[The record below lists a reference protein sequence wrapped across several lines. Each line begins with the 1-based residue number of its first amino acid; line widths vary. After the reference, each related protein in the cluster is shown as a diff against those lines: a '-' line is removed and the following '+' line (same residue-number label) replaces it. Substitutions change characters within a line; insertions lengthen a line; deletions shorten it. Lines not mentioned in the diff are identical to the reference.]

1 MSETGGI
8 YTSAQLIEAVP
19 DLAHHPDAIMELSNE
34 VDNMLNITEDK
45 EEKDMVQAIKVKAPL
60 SSKPSAKDIFIWRL
74 NNRYCMN
81 IFALFHSDGRE
92 LTYDSTVN
100 MPHGSQIVFTIKD
113 IFFSSKKN
121 TEFTRSGN
129 FVDIDKFTQWF
140 SSPVWQQCPVR
151 ENRTLTL
158 TDLVNNALVTRED
171 VDISKYL
178 RPEKDNLML
187 NIFILFIA
195 FSDRIATLS
204 MFTGPGDEPEYF
216 YKPGSAD
223 MNEVLEV
230 LKEYKQHVFEQ
241 LVIKYDNKDNRGGG
255 EKERGRGRAREGERE
270 AEGEDAE
277 QDVGHADKRLRRV
290 ADTIDVLDDLGSHF
304 AREAQQEARGA
315 TERGIYC
322 SIIVNCFLEA
332 YMMAYYGAQSTNLE
346 DGLDN
351 DFYQHYIVKLVL
363 LITMFVTLIK
373 EALKQ
378 KKQCTKSSLFEPGRC
393 KLATK
398 FEKNNLTAAP
408 DERKKAGLA
417 KRRATAKKNKAAY
430 EAQKIQQDKD
440 KLAKREFQDAAR
452 KQRILMRTPGEEM
465 VVDGG
470 GSTKSVLYLV
480 KIEKLREL
488 NKKLRKNKTKNKNKI
503 EKNNKQIDELKIKIK
518 KEKAKEKL
526 KKQKEKK
533 IEKEKLKKEKKLEKE
548 KLKKEKKIEKEKLK
562 KEKLKK
568 QKEKEK
574 LKKTKRKENRK
585 K

>member
-255 EKERGRGRAREGERE
+255 REGERE
-270 AEGEDAE
+270 
-277 QDVGHADKRLRRV
+277 R
-290 ADTIDVLDDLGSHF
+290 
-304 AREAQQEARGA
+304 ARARGR
-315 TERGIYC
+315 EG
-322 SIIVNCFLEA
+322 
-332 YMMAYYGAQSTNLE
+332 G
-346 DGLDN
+346 
-351 DFYQHYIVKLVL
+351 
-363 LITMFVTLIK
+363 
-373 EALKQ
+373 
-378 KKQCTKSSLFEPGRC
+378 GR
-393 KLATK
+393 
-398 FEKNNLTAAP
+398 
-408 DERKKAGLA
+408 RR
-417 KRRATAKKNKAAY
+417 RRAG
-430 EAQKIQQDKD
+430 
-440 KLAKREFQDAAR
+440 R
-452 KQRILMRTPGEEM
+452 
-465 VVDGG
+465 
-470 GSTKSVLYLV
+470 GSRRQASSTRSGH
-480 KIEKLREL
+480 
-488 NKKLRKNKTKNKNKI
+488 
-503 EKNNKQIDELKIKIK
+503 
-518 KEKAKEKL
+518 
-526 KKQKEKK
+526 
-533 IEKEKLKKEKKLEKE
+533 
-548 KLKKEKKIEKEKLK
+548 
-562 KEKLKK
+562 
-568 QKEKEK
+568 
-574 LKKTKRKENRK
+574 NRCTR
-585 K
+585 